1 MTSSAPHG
9 VAIIGLGTV
18 GRRFV
23 EQFGLHA
30 SFTVVGGW
38 DASPDACEA
47 AAADFGIA
55 IADDAAN
62 LIADP
67 AVNMVYIAVP
77 PLHHELYV
85 DMTQAAGKVI
95 FCEKPL
101 GVDDADSAAMVERVA
116 TSGLPAAVNFV
127 FGSAPAAVE
136 LGRLLSEGQ
145 AGEIVGADL
154 RVHFERWPR
163 DWQAAATWLRD
174 RDQGGWV
181 REVVSHYVFLLQR
194 LFGAPEHE
202 HHTVRWPGDG
212 TSETSL
218 VATTHFGSVATTLFG
233 TSDAAGGDE
242 VQMTVR
248 GTERSFRLTNWYLL
262 EAADE
267 GGEWRQ
273 VLDDDAISAPT
284 AYAAQLGQLSLLCQ
298 GQPHTLATLPEAL
311 AVQSY
316 VEMLVSSQTG

>member
-23 EQFGLHA
+23 EQFDLNDA
-30 SFTVVGGW
+30 FTLIGGW
-38 DASPDACEA
+38 DASA
-47 AAADFGIA
+47 AACAEAGADFGIA
-55 IADDAAN
+55 IADDAAS
-62 LIADP
+62 LISDA
-67 AVNMVYIAVP
+67 AVDMVYIAVP

-101 GVDDADSAAMVERVA
+101 GVDDAASAAMVERVA
-116 TSGLPAAVNFV
+116 ASGLPAAVNFV

-136 LGRLLSEGQ
+136 LGRLLGDGQ

-194 LFGAPEHE
+194 LFGAVEHE
-202 HHTVRWPGDG
+202 QHTVRWPGDG
-212 TSETSL
+212 SSETSL
-218 VATTHFGSVATTLFG
+218 VATTHFGSVPTTLFG

-248 GTERSFRLTNWYLL
+248 GTERSYRLTNWYLL
-262 EAADE
+262 EVAAE
-267 GGEWRQ
+267 GGPWQQ
-273 VLDDDAISAPT
+273 VLDDEAISAPT
-284 AYAAQLGQLSLLCQ
+284 AYAAQLAQLSLLCQ

-316 VEMLVSSQTG
+316 VEMLVASQTG